1 MTTKLIACEVMR
13 RELEALSTQHDFD
26 CSFVSMDFHLYPQ
39 KLHQELQRL
48 LDESNS
54 YDQVLLSFGLCGGA
68 AKGLHAVHCPL
79 IMPRVHDCLALLLG
93 SRQRLAQLQQ
103 EEKGTFYL
111 TDGWL
116 ITERN
121 ILADHKRHCERH
133 GEQKAKR
140 LLARM
145 FDSYTR
151 VLFVHTGNAP
161 EDNSLAES
169 QRIAELLGLQHLE
182 TKGSDSYLQALLQG
196 PWPEEDFLRIP
207 QGSFVQEDDFFMG
220 SMLPA
225 CRRTAQAI

>member
-13 RELEALSTQHDFD
+13 RELEALSARHKFD

-39 KLHQELQRL
+39 KLHRELQRL
-48 LDESNS
+48 LDESID
-54 YDQVLLSFGLCGGA
+54 YEQVLLSFGLCGGA
-68 AKGLHAVHCPL
+68 AKGLHAAHCPL
-79 IMPRVHDCLALLLG
+79 IIPRVHDCLALLLG

-116 ITERN
+116 LTERN

-140 LLARM
+140 LLTRM

-151 VLFVHTGNAP
+151 VLFVHTGNRP

-169 QRIAELLGLQHLE
+169 KRIAELIGLQHQE
-182 TKGSDSYLQALLQG
+182 AEGSIAYLQALLQG

-207 QGSFVQEDDFFMG
+207 QGGVVQEDDFFTG
-220 SMLPA
+220 SLLPA